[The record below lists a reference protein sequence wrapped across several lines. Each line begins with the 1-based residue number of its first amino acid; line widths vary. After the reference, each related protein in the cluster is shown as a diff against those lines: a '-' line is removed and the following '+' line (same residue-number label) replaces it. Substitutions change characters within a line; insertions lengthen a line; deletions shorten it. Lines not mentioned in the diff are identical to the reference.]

1 MRPATVLQTL
11 HWMKRDSRFQTST
24 LLKLF
29 DLAYFYQHRELN
41 DLRIIQDARRM
52 RQDGYVPPYVVL
64 FLRKRVHPKMLIV
77 NNDRRDQ

>member
-11 HWMKRDSRFQTST
+11 QWMKRDNRFQTST

-41 DLRIIQDARRM
+41 DMRIIQDARRM
-52 RQDGYVPPYVVL
+52 RQEGYVPSYVTH
-64 FLRKRVHPKMLIV
+64 FLRERVYPKMLIV
-77 NNDRRDQ
+77 NNDQKVK

>member
-11 HWMKRDSRFQTST
+11 RWMKRDSRFQTAT

-29 DLAYFYQHRELN
+29 DLAYFYQHKELN

-52 RQDGYVPPYVVL
+52 RNEGYVPPYVAH
-64 FLRKRVHPKMLIV
+64 FIRKRVYPKMLIV
-77 NNDRRDQ
+77 NNDKHDT